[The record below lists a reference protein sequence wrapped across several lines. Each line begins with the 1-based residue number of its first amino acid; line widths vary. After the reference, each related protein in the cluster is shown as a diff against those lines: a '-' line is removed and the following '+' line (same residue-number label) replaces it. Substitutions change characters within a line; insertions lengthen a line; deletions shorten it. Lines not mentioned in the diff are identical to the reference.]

1 MPENPAVFINR
12 ANPSIIRVECS
23 SMLLSITAWHKVIIT
38 SQLRLRQQFKCI
50 VSLSFRSEKG
60 SVKSDAEQT
69 RNKNETKIITR
80 KKLGHASVSNIL
92 NTYQRFSQLQRA
104 YHDIFSSPVF
114 NENRFFGSLGQS
126 ELNNCKNSKDSLVAR
141 TVSILAPFSFQPH
154 FSMTG

>member
-1 MPENPAVFINR
+1 MPIILLLGSTTPPPRIYQTEKRTALDMPENPAVFINR

-38 SQLRLRQQFKCI
+38 SELRLRQQFKCI

-92 NTYQRFSQLQRA
+92 NTYQRFS
-104 YHDIFSSPVF
+104 
-114 NENRFFGSLGQS
+114 
-126 ELNNCKNSKDSLVAR
+126 
-141 TVSILAPFSFQPH
+141 
-154 FSMTG
+154 